1 MKVNKETKIG
11 FIFIVAALL
20 LYWGYNFLKGKD
32 VFTQERT
39 FYAKYYDVSGLSK
52 SDPIYINGLRAG
64 QVKSLQFEPGHT
76 GQIIVELQLSQQY
89 PLAKNTIAKIVS
101 TDLMGTKA
109 ISLYLG
115 NSSNLLK
122 DGDTMQTSIEST
134 LQEQMEQTIAPLKNK
149 AEDLLSSVD
158 EIIESLQ
165 DILNS
170 ETSANIKSSLS
181 SLEKS
186 LVNVESVTGNLDS
199 LVIKEKNSI
208 EKILANAESITNNL
222 KDNNDHITAIL
233 SNFHEISDS
242 LAGANMAETLRYA
255 NKSLSDFS
263 EIMNKINSGQGSMG
277 QLMNNDTLYIELE
290 KSARDLNLL
299 MEDIRVNPSRYVK
312 FSLF

>member
-32 VFTQERT
+32 VFTQERS

-76 GQIIVELQLSQQY
+76 GLIIVELQLSKPY
-89 PLAKNTIAKIVS
+89 PLANNTIAKIVS

-109 ISLYLG
+109 ISLHLG
-115 NSSNLLK
+115 DSKDILM

-165 DILNS
+165 DLLNS

-186 LVNVESVTGNLDS
+186 LINVESVTGNLDS
-199 LVIKEKNSI
+199 LLIQEKNSI
-208 EKILANAESITNNL
+208 EIILANAESITNNL

-233 SNFHEISDS
+233 SNFHQISDS
-242 LAGANMAETLRYA
+242 LAGADMASTLRYA

-263 EIMNKINSGQGSMG
+263 DIMNKINSGQGSMG
-277 QLMNNDTLYIELE
+277 MLMNNDTLYMELE

>member
-11 FIFIVAALL
+11 LIFIVAALL

-64 QVKSLQFEPGHT
+64 QVNKLEFEPGNT
-76 GQIIVELQLSQQY
+76 GKIIVELQLSQNY
-89 PLAKNTIAKIVS
+89 PLTKNTIAKIVS

-109 ISLYLG
+109 ISLFLG
-115 NSSNLLK
+115 DSEEILL
-122 DGDTMQTSIEST
+122 DGDTMLTSIEST
-134 LQEQMEQTIAPLKNK
+134 LQEQMEQTIGPLKNK
-149 AEDLLSSVD
+149 AEELLSSVA

-165 DILNS
+165 EILNS

-199 LVIKEKNSI
+199 LVINEKNSI
-208 EKILANAESITNNL
+208 ELILDNAESITNNL
-222 KDNNDHITAIL
+222 RDNNEHLSSIL

-242 LAGANMAETLRYA
+242 LVAADMASTLRLA

-263 EIMNKINSGQGSMG
+263 EIMNKINSGEGSIGM
-277 QLMNNDTLYIELE
+277 LMNNDTLYMELE
-290 KSARDLNLL
+290 KSAKDLNLL
-299 MEDIRVNPSRYVK
+299 MEDIRINPGRYVK